1 MEVSVN
7 MFWIALPAVLAGC
20 LAGYFFGKRAGKKSS
35 AAYNDAFPPDN
46 QQERGVHTIQKYEMV
61 TVLFAD
67 IVGFSEISDSLDPEI
82 LLEELN
88 EFFLYCDNIIDCFQ
102 VEKIKTMGDAYM
114 CAGGISHKNYTN
126 PVDVV
131 MMALQL
137 QEHQKK
143 MMEKNPNVWSLR
155 VGIHTGPVIAGMLG
169 EKKLSFDIWGHTV
182 NVAAR
187 LETSCA
193 PGRVNVSGTTHEK
206 IKKYFD
212 CEYNGKVPNTVDEV
226 SSYLVKGLKPE
237 FIRIDDNGQFVT
249 NHAFFVQMQ
258 LLRLV
263 DLEEYVVGMMKKKS
277 ATLYFH
283 NFEHVMDVYEHV
295 ELLARLE
302 NVTDE
307 DILLLKTAALMH
319 DIGYS
324 IKYDTNICS
333 VSEGIARK
341 FLPDFQY
348 SQQQI
353 SRICELMKI
362 AHYEAKPKGLVEEI
376 MHDANHMY
384 IGRAEYNK
392 MMMSLL
398 RELKEHNI
406 VVNKNEWFK
415 SRSSRLV
422 NHQFYTHAAKRLTK
436 MFSEQQINHFEL

>member
-1 MEVSVN
+1 LEIYFIL
-7 MFWIALPAVLAGC
+7 FWACIPTLFLATF
-20 LAGYFFGKRAGKKSS
+20 LGYYFGKKERTVLSPSPSADSS
-35 AAYNDAFPPDN
+35 NELLHD
-46 QQERGVHTIQKYEMV
+46 RGVHTIQKYEMV

-67 IVGFSEISDSLDPEI
+67 IVGFSEISDSLDPEL

-88 EFFLYCDNIIDCFQ
+88 EFFLYCDKIIDNYQ

-137 QEHQKK
+137 QDHQKK
-143 MMEKNPNVWSLR
+143 MMEKNPNVWSVR
-155 VGIHTGPVIAGMLG
+155 IGIHTGPVIAGMLG

-187 LETSCA
+187 LETSC
-193 PGRVNVSGTTHEK
+193 PSGKINVSGTTYEK

-226 SSYLVKGLKPE
+226 SSYVVKNLKSEFLQINDSGLM
-237 FIRIDDNGQFVT
+237 IT
-249 NHAFFVQMQ
+249 NQAFFVQMQ
-258 LLRLV
+258 LLRLI
-263 DLEEYVVGMMKKKS
+263 DLEEFVVGMMKKKS
-277 ATLYFH
+277 SVLYFH

-302 NVTDE
+302 NIDDE
-307 DILLLKTAALMH
+307 NILMLKTAALMH

-324 IKYDTNICS
+324 IKYDINICGI
-333 VSEGIARK
+333 SEGIARK
-341 FLPDFQY
+341 FLPEFKY
-348 SQQQI
+348 SSQQI
-353 SRICELMKI
+353 DRICHLMKV
-362 AHYEAKPKGLVEEI
+362 AHYDESPQGLIEEV

-384 IGRAEYNK
+384 FGRAEYNK
-392 MMMSLL
+392 MTMSLL

-406 VVNKNEWFK
+406 YVNKSDWFK

-422 NHQFYTHAAKRLTK
+422 NHRFYTNAAKKLVK
-436 MFSEQQINHFEL
+436 MFAEQQISNFEY

>member
-1 MEVSVN
+1 MNIYVIL
-7 MFWIALPAVLAGC
+7 FWALLPVVFAASF
-20 LAGYFFGKRAGKKSS
+20 ASYIFGKRQGKKIAEALSGKS
-35 AAYNDAFPPDN
+35 KNDELP
-46 QQERGVHTIQKYEMV
+46 ERGVHTIQKYEMV

-67 IVGFSEISDSLDPEI
+67 IVGFSEISDSLDPEV
-82 LLEELN
+82 LLEELDD
-88 EFFLYCDNIIDCFQ
+88 FFLYCDKIIDGYQ

-114 CAGGISHKNYTN
+114 CAGGIPQKNYTN

-131 MMALQL
+131 MMALEL
-137 QEHQKK
+137 QDHQKK
-143 MMEKNPNVWSLR
+143 MMEEDPKIWSLR
-155 VGIHTGPVIAGMLG
+155 IGIHTGPVIAGMLG

-187 LETSCA
+187 VETSCA
-193 PGRVNVSGTTHEK
+193 PGMVTISENTYEK

-226 SSYLVKGLKPE
+226 SSYVVRGLKPG
-237 FIRIDDNGQFVT
+237 FVTIDDNGNIVT
-249 NHAFFVQMQ
+249 NHSFFVQMQ

-263 DLEEYVVGMMKKKS
+263 ELEEYVVGMMKKK
-277 ATLYFH
+277 ADTLYFH

-302 NVTDE
+302 NVEDE

-333 VSEGIARK
+333 VSESIARK
-341 FLPDFQY
+341 YLPDFQY
-348 SQQQI
+348 NQKQI
-353 SRICELMKI
+353 ERICVLMKV
-362 AHYEAKPKGLVEEI
+362 AHYESKPRGMVEEI

-398 RELKEHNI
+398 RELVEHNI
-406 VVNKNEWFK
+406 SVNKNEWFK
-415 SRSSRLV
+415 SRSRRLV
-422 NHQFYTHAAKRLTK
+422 NHQFYTKAAKKLVK
-436 MFSEQQINHFEL
+436 MFSEQQISHFEL